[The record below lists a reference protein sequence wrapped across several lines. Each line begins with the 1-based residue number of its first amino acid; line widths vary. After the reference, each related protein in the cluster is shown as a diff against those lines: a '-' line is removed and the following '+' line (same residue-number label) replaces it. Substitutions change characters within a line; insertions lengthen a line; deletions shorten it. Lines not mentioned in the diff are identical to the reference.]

1 MAKDVT
7 RRDVVRGL
15 PLYQQGII
23 PGSDAVKLSSN
34 ENPFGPLPSV
44 YEAVS
49 RTLSGFNRYPS
60 MGAEE
65 VRSVIAEHV
74 GVDMRQV
81 AVGAGSTEVASQL
94 MHALAGAGDEI
105 IFPWRSFEAYPILT
119 QVAGATPVPVP
130 LATGLFHDLDA
141 MAAAITDRTRLI
153 FLCTPNNPTGTVLH
167 TDEVEEFLAKVPED
181 VVVAVDEAYCHFTKE
196 EGAVDGMS
204 LLEHRPNV
212 VVLRTFSKAYGL
224 AGLRIG
230 FAISS
235 PEISDDLR
243 RVATPFTVTSLAQQ
257 AAVASL
263 AVEEELNE
271 RVGQIIA
278 ERTRVFDALV
288 EQGWTVSP
296 SHANFLWLV
305 TGDDTDR
312 VDQALTSQGVYA
324 RCWSGE
330 GIRLSIGLPEDNDR
344 AIEALSQAIA
354 EV

>member
-44 YEAVS
+44 VEAVT
-49 RTLSGFNRYPS
+49 RMLAGFNRYPS
-60 MGAEE
+60 ISAEE
-65 VRSVIAEHV
+65 VRSAIAEHV

-81 AVGAGSTEVASQL
+81 ALGAGSTEVASQL
-94 MHALAGAGDEI
+94 MHALTSTGDEI

-130 LATGLFHDLDA
+130 LTEDLRHDLDA
-141 MAAAITDRTRLI
+141 MSAAITDRTRLI
-153 FLCTPNNPTGTVLH
+153 FLCTPNNPTGTALH
-167 TDEVEEFLAKVPED
+167 
-181 VVVAVDEAYCHFTKE
+181 
-196 EGAVDGMS
+196 
-204 LLEHRPNV
+204 PNV

-235 PEISDDLR
+235 PEISEDLR

-263 AVEEELNE
+263 AVEDQLDE
-271 RVGQIIA
+271 RIQQIIA

-288 EQGWTVSP
+288 EQGWRISP
-296 SHANFLWLV
+296 SHANFLWLA

-312 VDQALTSQGVYA
+312 IDEALMSRGVYA

-330 GIRLSIGLPEDNDR
+330 GIRLSIGLPEENDR
-344 AIEALSQAIA
+344 AIDALAA
-354 EV
+354 AVRG

>member
-1 MAKDVT
+1 MSQS

-15 PLYQQGII
+15 PLYKQGAA
-23 PGSDAVKLSSN
+23 PGEGTVKLSSN

-44 YEAVS
+44 VEAVT
-49 RTLSGFNRYPS
+49 RMLVGFNRYPLMS
-60 MGAEE
+60 AEE

-94 MHALAGAGDEI
+94 MHAVCGAGDEI

-130 LATGLFHDLDA
+130 LTKDLRHDLDA
-141 MAAAITDRTRLI
+141 MAAAITDLTRLI

-167 TDEVEEFLAKVPED
+167 TNEVEEFLTKVPEE
-181 VVVAVDEAYCHFTKE
+181 VVVVMDEAYCHFNKE
-196 EGAVDGMS
+196 EGAVDGLS
-204 LLEHRPNV
+204 LLDHHPNV

-230 FAISS
+230 FAIST

-263 AVEEELNE
+263 AVEDQLDE
-271 RVGQIIA
+271 RIQQIIA

-288 EQGWTVSP
+288 EQGWRISP
-296 SHANFLWLV
+296 SHANFLWLA

-312 VDQALTSQGVYA
+312 VDEALASQGVYA
-324 RCWSGE
+324 RCWSSE
-330 GIRLSIGLPEDNDR
+330 GIRLSMGLPAENDR
-344 AIEALSQAIA
+344 AIEALAVVA
-354 EV
+354 KG

>member
-44 YEAVS
+44 VEAVT
-49 RTLSGFNRYPS
+49 RMLAGFNRYPS
-60 MGAEE
+60 ISAEE
-65 VRSVIAEHV
+65 VRSAIAEHV

-81 AVGAGSTEVASQL
+81 ALGAGSTEVASQL
-94 MHALAGAGDEI
+94 MHALASTGDEI

-130 LATGLFHDLDA
+130 LTEDLRHDLDA
-141 MAAAITDRTRLI
+141 MSAAITDRTRLI
-153 FLCTPNNPTGTVLH
+153 FLCTPNNPTGTALH
-167 TDEVEEFLAKVPED
+167 TDEVEEFLVKVPEE
-181 VVVAVDEAYCHFTKE
+181 VVVVIDEAYCHFNKE
-196 EGAVDGMS
+196 EGAVDGIG
-204 LLEHRPNV
+204 LLEHHPNV

-235 PEISDDLR
+235 PEISEDLR

-263 AVEEELNE
+263 AVEDQLDE
-271 RVGQIIA
+271 RIQQIIA

-288 EQGWTVSP
+288 EQGWRISP
-296 SHANFLWLV
+296 SHANFLWLA

-312 VDQALTSQGVYA
+312 IDEALISRGVFA

-330 GIRLSIGLPEDNDR
+330 GIRLSIGLPEENDR
-344 AIEALSQAIA
+344 AIDALAA
-354 EV
+354 AVRG